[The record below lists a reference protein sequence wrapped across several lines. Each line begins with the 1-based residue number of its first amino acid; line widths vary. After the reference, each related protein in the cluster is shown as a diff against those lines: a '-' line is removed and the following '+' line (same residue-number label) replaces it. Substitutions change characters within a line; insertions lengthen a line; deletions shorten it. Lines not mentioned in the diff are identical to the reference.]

1 MKISR
6 EVKTA
11 ILVISG
17 VLLMVFTFNY
27 LKGLNIL
34 QKHNRYQTEFDYNAL
49 NTSSIVTIKGNT
61 IGKVEA
67 ITYDD
72 KTGKTIVTIIITG
85 DVNFSTNSKIRMYET
100 GLMGGNALAII
111 PMPGP
116 ELAKNGDFL
125 QSEVEEGL
133 VTSLTKNFS
142 GISSNLGVTL
152 KAADSLMSNFNRLII
167 NDTDDGIK
175 AAIAELNKTII
186 SFREMANAMNKLV
199 VKNDAALTSAIG
211 NFDAL
216 SGNLAEITTEIKK
229 VEISKTFANLDQT
242 LQEVNA
248 MLADVKDGKGS
259 LGKLLNDDKLYTNLE
274 GASLQMEQLLQDFK
288 LNPKRYVH
296 FSVFGKKPKSFDAE
310 GNIIEDEKTQPEEI
324 QIELQNN

>member
-34 QKHNRYQTEFDYNAL
+34 QKHNRYQTQFDYNAL
-49 NTSSIVTIKGNT
+49 NTSSLVTIKGNQ
-61 IGKVEA
+61 IGKVEE

-116 ELAKNGDFL
+116 ELAKSGDFL

-152 KAADSLMSNFNRLII
+152 KSADSLMNNFNSLII
-167 NDTDDGIK
+167 NDTEDGLK

-186 SFREMANAMNKLV
+186 SFRDMASTMNKLV
-199 VKNDAALTSAIG
+199 VRNDAALSSAIG
-211 NFDAL
+211 NFDVL
-216 SGNLAEITTEIKK
+216 SGNLAEITSEFKK
-229 VEISKTFANLDQT
+229 VEISKTFGELDQT
-242 LQEVNA
+242 LQEVNG

-310 GNIIEDEKTQPEEI
+310 GNIIEDEKAQPEEL
-324 QIELQNN
+324 QIELENK

>member
-34 QKHNRYQTEFDYNAL
+34 QKHNRYQTQFDYNAL
-49 NTSSIVTIKGNT
+49 STSSLVTIKGNQ
-61 IGKVEA
+61 IGKIEK

-72 KTGKTIVTIIITG
+72 KSGKTIVTIIITG
-85 DVNFSTNSKIRMYET
+85 DVKFSTNSKIRMYET

-111 PMPGP
+111 PLPGP
-116 ELAKNGDFL
+116 ELADDGDFL
-125 QSEVEEGL
+125 ESEVEEGL
-133 VTSLTKNFS
+133 ITSLTKNFS

-152 KAADSLMSNFNRLII
+152 KAADSLMNNFNSLII
-167 NDTDDGIK
+167 NDSDDGIK
-175 AAIAELNKTII
+175 AAIAELNKTIV
-186 SFREMANAMNKLV
+186 SFRAISNSMNTLV
-199 VKNDAALTSAIG
+199 VKNDAALTSAIS
-211 NFDAL
+211 NFDTL
-216 SGNLAEITTEIKK
+216 SGNLAEITTEFKQ

-242 LQEVNA
+242 LQEVNTL
-248 MLADVKDGKGS
+248 LADVKNGKGS
-259 LGKLLNDDKLYTNLE
+259 LGKLLTDDKLYTNLE

-296 FSVFGKKPKSFDAE
+296 FSVFGKRPKQFDAE
-310 GNIIEDEKTQPEEI
+310 GNIIEDEKTQPEDI